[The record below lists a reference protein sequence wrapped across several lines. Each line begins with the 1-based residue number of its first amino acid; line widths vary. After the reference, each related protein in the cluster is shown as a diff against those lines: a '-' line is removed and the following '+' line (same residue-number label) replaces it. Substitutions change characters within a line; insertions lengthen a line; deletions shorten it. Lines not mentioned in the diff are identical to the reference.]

1 MNQINRL
8 KDTLKPHVGWHG
20 SRLNFLALFLIVL
33 LRVKTVN
40 MAELAAGFRI
50 KVKDESNY
58 KRMQRFFQKF
68 DLQLVA
74 DFLKSEPQ
82 Y

>member
-1 MNQINRL
+1 
-8 KDTLKPHVGWHG
+8 
-20 SRLNFLALFLIVL
+20 
-33 LRVKTVN
+33 